1 MEHKA
6 SQQQQQQ
13 NTQTLNRVCS
23 RNSRISI
30 LREKK
35 KKVGKTEEHETANFC
50 ELPYCQHAGI
60 RHIGSSE
67 QWDLFLP

>member
-1 MEHKA
+1 MFKELKNKH
-6 SQQQQQQ
+6 
-13 NTQTLNRVCS
+13 TER
-23 RNSRISI
+23 
-30 LREKK
+30 KK